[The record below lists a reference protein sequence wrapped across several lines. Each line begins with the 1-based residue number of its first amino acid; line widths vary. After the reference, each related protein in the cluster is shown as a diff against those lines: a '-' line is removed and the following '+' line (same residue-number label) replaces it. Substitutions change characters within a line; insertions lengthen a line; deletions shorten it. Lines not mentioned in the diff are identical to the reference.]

1 MAGFSRETLRQ
12 VEMMLQPLSMRQ
24 RNMVARAQLLLVD
37 DGKKLQSLQVAVPET
52 VPDGEHYQP
61 YGFSSVPLAGAEGVA
76 LFPSGDRGHPLVIV
90 MSDRRYRPTG
100 GEPGEVT
107 VYNNTGA
114 SMTITKDG
122 DIIARPAAGR
132 SMLVDD
138 GSGATALPTMADFNG
153 IVSIMNA
160 AGTGAATALPAAV
173 ALYQAAHPT
182 WPDGT
187 KVLKGK

>member
-1 MAGFSRETLRQ
+1 MGISADTLRQ
-12 VEMMLQPLSMRQ
+12 INLLLQPLAMRQ
-24 RNMVARAQLLLVD
+24 RNMIARAQLLLVD
-37 DGKKLQSLQVAVPET
+37 DGKTLQSLQIAVPET

-122 DIIARPAAGR
+122 DIVARPAAGR

-138 GSGATALPTMADFNG
+138 GSGAAALPTMADFNG

-173 ALYQAAHPT
+173 AAYQAAHPT